1 MSEYIKKDEV
11 LKEVY
16 ELYEVIKEI
25 QETGGSLYRQVL
37 APLVQDMII
46 LMADI
51 DDLETINI

>member
-1 MSEYIKKDEV
+1 MTEYIKKDEV

-25 QETGGSLYRQVL
+25 QETGWSPYRQVL

-51 DDLETINI
+51 DDLETIKK

>member
-1 MSEYIKKDEV
+1 MTEYIKKDEV

-16 ELYEVIKEI
+16 ELHEVIKEI
-25 QETGGSLYRQVL
+25 QETGRSPYRQVL

-51 DDLETINI
+51 DDLETIKK